1 MVLCMEVRVLDEAR
15 AWRLRK
21 KLKPK
26 KGEFKELNPR
36 MFKDL
41 SLQFGLAP
49 TTVNRNYN
57 EAIRYHELRKR
68 KRSTKTGKS
77 TDPEGD
83 EEEGMDT
90 SETSAE
96 RSNDEIEQLGE
107 VTIKQGEEQL
117 KLPQQLKLEPAEQ
130 ELPTAGE

>member
-1 MVLCMEVRVLDEAR
+1 MGVRVLDEAR

-36 MFKDL
+36 TFKNL
-41 SLQFGLAP
+41 ANQFGLAP

-57 EAIRYHELRKR
+57 EAIRYHKLRKR
-68 KRSTKTGKS
+68 KKSMKTDKGA
-77 TDPEGD
+77 DPEEG

-96 RSNDEIEQLGE
+96 YTDDEIEQLDE
-107 VTIKQGEEQL
+107 VTTKPGEEQPD
-117 KLPQQLKLEPAEQ
+117 LPQQLKQELTEQ
-130 ELPTAGE
+130 EMPPSGE

>member
-1 MVLCMEVRVLDEAR
+1 MDEAR

-36 MFKDL
+36 TFKTL
-41 SLQFGLAP
+41 ALQFGLAP

-57 EAIRYHELRKR
+57 EAIRYHKLRKR
-68 KRSTKTGKS
+68 KKSMKTGKS
-77 TDPEGD
+77 ADPEKD

-96 RSNDEIEQLGE
+96 YTNDEIEQLGE
-107 VTIKQGEEQL
+107 VTTKQGEEQPN
-117 KLPQQLKLEPAEQ
+117 LPQQLKQELTEQ
-130 ELPTAGE
+130 EMPPAGE